1 MRKILSLILS
11 LVMLISMCSC
21 KRSITAKVVVISSG
35 YGIAGQ
41 SFAGRKEYDLKNI
54 KEGDII
60 IEYFG
65 EISNEI
71 RSEYAKDSWVMKIDR
86 ISDDGVEVTTRE
98 RSFTMSYGIEHH
110 ISSLWYGNDMPEY
123 NYFISFA

>member
-1 MRKILSLILS
+1 MSIAPKKYYFEVLI
-11 LVMLISMCSC
+11 
-21 KRSITAKVVVISSG
+21 
-35 YGIAGQ
+35 
-41 SFAGRKEYDLKNI
+41 KNDG